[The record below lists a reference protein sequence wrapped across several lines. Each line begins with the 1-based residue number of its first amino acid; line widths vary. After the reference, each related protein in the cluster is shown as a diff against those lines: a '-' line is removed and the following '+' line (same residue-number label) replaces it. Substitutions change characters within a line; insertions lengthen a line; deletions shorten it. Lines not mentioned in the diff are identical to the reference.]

1 MTSLDLAF
9 VMISNV
15 TSFLSVSGSLA
26 IISCYVTMKEIRT
39 TSRLL
44 LVFLSV
50 ANIIQGLAT
59 LLQTGTYYRSV
70 QFPPESSFLCQS
82 AAGLMVL
89 GHVCCALWTVA
100 VTFYLFLCVAGHCI
114 TVANR
119 ILFLLHAF
127 CWIMPLV
134 VSLSADISGVYGY
147 NMDDVLRHGHP
158 TSCWLSDR
166 VTNPMPWYLLTVEGW
181 TLAAYVIIALLYIP
195 ISFAIYCKKTQG
207 KEVEGDDVI
216 EQLAVQTA
224 NEQLRFIPVIY
235 VCTRIWGTAHFLLT
249 RYPEHSR
256 LRSYDVFLII
266 RAMGD
271 NLQGLVNA
279 VFFCLATRQ
288 IRRLMYNKLTRC
300 CTWARANRIIG
311 HDHWV
316 RVPSIVRA
324 VTHRRPRKHKDMD
337 GSDLD
342 ISGISL
348 DLPSPDGDLGTGEDD
363 VIFER

>member
-1 MTSLDLAF
+1 MVQNSSVYPVHENMTSLDLAF

-127 CWIMPLV
+127 CWIMPRR
-134 VSLSADISGVYGY
+134 SLSS
-147 NMDDVLRHGHP
+147 
-158 TSCWLSDR
+158 
-166 VTNPMPWYLLTVEGW
+166 LL
-181 TLAAYVIIALLYIP
+181 
-195 ISFAIYCKKTQG
+195 
-207 KEVEGDDVI
+207 
-216 EQLAVQTA
+216 
-224 NEQLRFIPVIY
+224 
-235 VCTRIWGTAHFLLT
+235 
-249 RYPEHSR
+249 
-256 LRSYDVFLII
+256 
-266 RAMGD
+266 AMGD